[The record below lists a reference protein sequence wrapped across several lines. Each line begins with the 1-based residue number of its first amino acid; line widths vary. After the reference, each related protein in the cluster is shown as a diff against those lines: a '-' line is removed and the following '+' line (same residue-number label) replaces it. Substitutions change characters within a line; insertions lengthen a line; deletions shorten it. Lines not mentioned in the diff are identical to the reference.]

1 VIEILLGL
9 LTLAGAVVILMG
21 AGDTLGLPVGDLFP
35 LIGFRGTA
43 LIVLIGVL
51 LVARGAYRRS
61 LKRLHHR
68 RWELRSIG
76 LMWTVISVAIL
87 LGIGV
92 PLLAE
97 PMNLFRIGG
106 FPLGYYLSAQ
116 GLLVAL
122 VMLAFIFV
130 RRQDAIDAD
139 EGSLDPSE

>member
-35 LIGFRGTA
+35 LIGFRGTV
-43 LIVLIGVL
+43 LIVLVGVL
-51 LVARGAYRRS
+51 LMARGAYRLS
-61 LKRLHHR
+61 LKKAHDR
-68 RWELRSIG
+68 RWELRSAG
-76 LMWTVISVAIL
+76 LMWTILSATIL

-116 GLLVAL
+116 GVLVAL
-122 VMLAFIFV
+122 AMLAFIFA
-130 RRQDAIDAD
+130 RRQDVIDAD
-139 EGSLDPSE
+139 EGRLDS

>member
-9 LTLAGAVVILMG
+9 LTLAGSVVILMG

-43 LIVLIGVL
+43 LIVLVGML
-51 LVARGAYRRS
+51 LIARGTYRLS
-61 LKRLHHR
+61 LKKAHDR
-68 RWELRSIG
+68 RWELRSAG
-76 LMWTVISVAIL
+76 LMWSVIAVLLL

-106 FPLGYYLSAQ
+106 FPLGFYMSAQ
-116 GLLVAL
+116 GVLVAL

-139 EGSLDPSE
+139 EGP